1 MNIVNVMLG
10 VLNLVL
16 WAEQESGISIKGQI
30 IIEQI
35 LYIMEVILLEVSS
48 QDLEIYIVRY
58 SRIRFKNMDQFIF
71 NFSFIFM
78 KGKYCG
84 KIRFRLKDKKFFKI
98 VWFQGQ
104 DK

>member
-58 SRIRFKNMDQFIF
+58 NRVRF
-71 NFSFIFM
+71 
-78 KGKYCG
+78 
-84 KIRFRLKDKKFFKI
+84 
-98 VWFQGQ
+98 
-104 DK
+104 

>member
-16 WAEQESGISIKGQI
+16 WVEQESGISIKGQI

-71 NFSFIFM
+71 NFSFIFIKENNFM
-78 KGKYCG
+78 EK
-84 KIRFRLKDKKFFKI
+84 
-98 VWFQGQ
+98 
-104 DK
+104 